1 MSSLIRKGKKQ
12 NDDHLKK
19 AFVEPTFEDKKKA
32 AYLRVEEDV
41 RDDINAI
48 VQVQGLGKV
57 NELLK
62 GMLQEHK
69 AGMTKD
75 ELEKVELVKSLK
87 K

>member
-48 VQVQGLGKV
+48 VQVHGLGKV

-62 GMLQEHK
+62 VMLAAYKSKMSADDLKKIEF
-69 AGMTKD
+69 
-75 ELEKVELVKSLK
+75 VKSLK